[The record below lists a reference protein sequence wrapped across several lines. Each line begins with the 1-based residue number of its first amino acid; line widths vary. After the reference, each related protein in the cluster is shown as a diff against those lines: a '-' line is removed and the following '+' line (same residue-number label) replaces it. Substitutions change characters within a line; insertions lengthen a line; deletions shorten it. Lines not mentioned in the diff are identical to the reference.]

1 MVTFPPCKINLGL
14 GVIRKREDKY
24 HDIET
29 CFYPIP
35 LTDVLEVLPAT
46 TVSFEISGNA
56 IPGDASDNL
65 CLKAYRLLQKDF
77 DLPPVK
83 IFLHK
88 VIPSGA
94 GLGGGSSDGAHTLR
108 LLNEVS
114 RLGLSLEKL
123 KAYALQLG
131 SDCPFFI
138 EDMPMLG
145 SGRGEELTPISVDLS
160 GKFIVLVKPDVHVST
175 AEAYAGVT
183 PAVPLTRIKDIL
195 EKQPIATWR
204 NVLINDFEKSVFEKH
219 PKIGAI
225 KEKFYQ
231 HGALYASMSGSGSA
245 VFGIFEKPVD
255 LKTSFPNDFYWSK
268 ML

>member
-1 MVTFPPCKINLGL
+1 MVSFPPCKINLGL
-14 GVIRKREDKY
+14 NVISKRSDGY
-24 HDIET
+24 HNLET

-46 TVSFEISGNA
+46 AVSFDISGNA

-65 CLKAYRLLQKDF
+65 CLKAYRSLQQDY

-88 VIPSGA
+88 VVPSGA
-94 GLGGGSSDGAHTLR
+94 GLGGGSSDGAHALR
-108 LLNEVS
+108 LLNEVFS
-114 RLGLSLEKL
+114 LGLSIEKL

-138 EDMPMLG
+138 EDKPMLG
-145 SGRGEELTPISVDLS
+145 SGRGEELTPVSVDLS

-175 AEAYAGVT
+175 AEAYGGVT
-183 PAVPLTRIKDIL
+183 PAVPHVRIKEIL
-195 EKQPIATWR
+195 QKSVYEWKD
-204 NVLINDFEKSVFEKH
+204 VLKNDFETSVFAKY
-219 PKIGAI
+219 PQIGAI

-245 VFGIFEKPVD
+245 VFGIFDNPID
-255 LKTSFPNDFYWSK
+255 LTTSFPNDFYWSK

>member
-65 CLKAYRLLQKDF
+65 CLKAYRLLQKDYG
-77 DLPPVK
+77 LPAVK

-108 LLNEVS
+108 LLNEVFG
-114 RLGLSLEKL
+114 LGLSAEKL
-123 KAYALQLG
+123 KEYALQLG

-138 EDMPMLG
+138 EDRPMLG
-145 SGRGEELTPISVDLS
+145 SGRGEELKPVSVDLS

-175 AEAYAGVT
+175 AEAYGGVT
-183 PAVPLTRIKDIL
+183 PAVPQMPVKDIL
-195 EKQPIATWR
+195 QKRVVDWKD
-204 NVLINDFEKSVFEKH
+204 VLKNDFETSVFAKY
-219 PKIGAI
+219 PQIGAI

>member
-1 MVTFPPCKINLGL
+1 MVSFPPCKINLGL
-14 GVIRKREDKY
+14 NVISKRSDGY
-24 HDIET
+24 HNLET

-46 TVSFEISGNA
+46 SVSFDISGNA

-65 CLKAYRLLQKDF
+65 CLKAYRLLQKDYG
-77 DLPPVK
+77 LQPVK

-108 LLNEVS
+108 LLNEVF
-114 RLGLSLEKL
+114 RLGLSTERL
-123 KAYALQLG
+123 KVYALQLG

-138 EDMPMLG
+138 EDRPMLG
-145 SGRGEELTPISVDLS
+145 SGRGEELTPVSIDLS

-175 AEAYAGVT
+175 AEAYGGVI
-183 PAVPLTRIKDIL
+183 PVVPHVRIKDIL
-195 EKQPIATWR
+195 QKPVAEWKD
-204 NVLINDFEKSVFEKH
+204 VLKNDFEISVFARH
-219 PKIGAI
+219 PRIGAI
-225 KEKFYQ
+225 KEEFYQ

-255 LKTSFPNDFYWSK
+255 LKTSFRNDFYWSR